1 MVRQNASLNSG
12 KLDHYIDRFHLTL
25 MNVFETSSELHKS
38 FEKKLFVGF
47 NTLEFSIFRKTSKI
61 ADCLRDT
68 FP

>member
-38 FEKKLFVGF
+38 FEKK
-47 NTLEFSIFRKTSKI
+47 
-61 ADCLRDT
+61 T
-68 FP
+68 FCRI